1 MGVAVFKHLCLSGGS
16 LEVVDKVA
24 GATGG
29 ASVLTSEQKS
39 VLKRRIKRIIKRAS
53 RLCPCLEERVE
64 RYIYKLFKNVCREI
78 DPSVECGFRGIILSD
93 DYGYYDV
100 LHEEHLLKRPVLVD
114 YSVHYQWLCFD
125 VKRGSRVYTYCRR
138 IVMHFLHAGLVDVV
152 LAIEDPPAVSKYVH
166 E

>member
-1 MGVAVFKHLCLSGGS
+1 MAGVAPT
-16 LEVVDKVA
+16 
-24 GATGG
+24 TG
-29 ASVLTSEQKS
+29 VLTSEQKDA
-39 VLKRRIKRIIKRAS
+39 LKRRIKRIIESAA

-78 DPSVECGFRGIILSD
+78 DPGVECRFSGIVLSD
-93 DYGYYDV
+93 DYGFYDV

-114 YSVHYQWLCFD
+114 YRVHYQWLCFD

-138 IVMHFLHAGLVDVV
+138 AVMHFLHAGLVDVV
-152 LAIEDPPAVSKYVH
+152 LAIEDPSAISKYVR